1 VQDTTVI
8 IQDREQKQDTGLA
21 ESGNMR
27 AGEFTQSNNKI
38 DYDIIEDIYTF
49 MTNDNEFYRRNY
61 FPVVDE
67 FQNKGTTEKMM
78 PMIDIAVEQYF
89 KKFKVPARIENAIN
103 DEDKKVLMGKII
115 EIEKAN
121 KDV

>member
-1 VQDTTVI
+1 VI